1 MSQEL
6 RDAMAEMAAAHGASG
21 PHPDPEE
28 LAAYHAGELS
38 LAEEER
44 LRDHLVAC
52 RECAGLLLDLDGLAD
67 PGFGAGAG
75 SEDKDAVWQRLQE
88 ETRAPASIVSAP
100 VVPLRR
106 PAPASPR
113 WLPALA
119 AALLVATLGL
129 SLWVATLRRTVEDL
143 SRPQLNAP
151 VLDLY
156 SGTARGEGSPP
167 PVFAV
172 PRETRFFTVIL
183 NPAGQRRYDGYRV
196 EILRADGR
204 KVWAG
209 GGLERNAFGSFS
221 LTLPRGALGPG
232 EHRIRLLGRTGRDG
246 KALEEPIEEYALRVE

>member
-6 RDAMAEMAAAHGASG
+6 RDAMTELAAAHGALG

-28 LAAYHAGELS
+28 LAAYHAGELPP
-38 LAEEER
+38 AEEER

-67 PGFGAGAG
+67 PGFDAGADG
-75 SEDKDAVWQRLQE
+75 ADGKEEVWLRLRKKIQDE
-88 ETRAPASIVSAP
+88 APRAPIR
-100 VVPLRR
+100 PLRR
-106 PAPASPR
+106 PARAAPR

-119 AALLVATLGL
+119 AALLAATLGL
-129 SLWVATLRRTVEDL
+129 SLWVATLRRTVDEL

-167 PVFAV
+167 PVFTV
-172 PRETRFFTVIL
+172 PREARFFTVIL
-183 NPAGQRRYDGYRV
+183 NPAGQRRYEGYRV
-196 EILRADGR
+196 EILRA
-204 KVWAG
+204 G
-209 GGLERNAFGSFS
+209 GGKAWSGEGLERNAFGSFS

-232 EHRIRLLGRTGRDG
+232 EYRIRLVGRT
-246 KALEEPIEEYALRVE
+246 KSIEEPIEEYALRVE